1 MLVYVGWFWWTS
13 GNFQDSAP
21 LVSGAAEGRK
31 RFWISWCSATTS
43 TQRKQAELERAWRW
57 VKDLRWKNVGGME
70 SIQDFA
76 EGKTVCSCQE
86 ISTKSR
92 KSWRIMFSCPYRPS
106 RPACASSSLNWVMDF
121 RVTWKRKGYAKDT
134 QRSFTGSSSSALAL
148 ATLASFSALLLLR
161 PWLCSASRSYQH
173 IQYQPYLP
181 MKHAELRWC
190 WVNQEALDDPRCFI
204 PCSQKGTVQTT
215 LQLVK
220 LNLQL
225 AGLQPVLTYWWLR
238 IAQQENTRLDTKH
251 LPCPW

>member
-134 QRSFTGSSSSALAL
+134 QRCFTGSSSSALAL

-161 PWLCSASRSYQH
+161 PWLCSALRSYQH
-173 IQYQPYLP
+173 IQYQLVSTSIN
-181 MKHAELRWC
+181 HIFRWNMQNYAD
-190 WVNQEALDDPRCFI
+190 V
-204 PCSQKGTVQTT
+204 G
-215 LQLVK
+215 
-220 LNLQL
+220 
-225 AGLQPVLTYWWLR
+225 
-238 IAQQENTRLDTKH
+238 
-251 LPCPW
+251 

>member
-1 MLVYVGWFWWTS
+1 
-13 GNFQDSAP
+13 
-21 LVSGAAEGRK
+21 
-31 RFWISWCSATTS
+31 
-43 TQRKQAELERAWRW
+43 
-57 VKDLRWKNVGGME
+57 
-70 SIQDFA
+70 
-76 EGKTVCSCQE
+76 
-86 ISTKSR
+86 
-92 KSWRIMFSCPYRPS
+92 
-106 RPACASSSLNWVMDF
+106 
-121 RVTWKRKGYAKDT
+121 
-134 QRSFTGSSSSALAL
+134 
-148 ATLASFSALLLLR
+148 
-161 PWLCSASRSYQH
+161 
-173 IQYQPYLP
+173 